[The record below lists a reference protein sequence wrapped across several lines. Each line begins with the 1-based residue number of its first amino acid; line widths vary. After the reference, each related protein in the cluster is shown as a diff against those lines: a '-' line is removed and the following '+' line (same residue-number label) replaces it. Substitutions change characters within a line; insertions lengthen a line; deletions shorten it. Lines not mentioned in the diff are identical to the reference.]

1 MLDSPGLK
9 LCIVMAA
16 LALYSAFNV
25 SAHAAACREE
35 VVIGQPMAE
44 VGGICPQPTLKEHR
58 DLWEEQLEGKK
69 RTRSTTSYD
78 EWIFDTGAQEFMLS
92 LVFLNGKLAEVRN
105 LGYGSMRDPMMPECR
120 NGEGLAVGDAIVAA
134 YLKCGEP
141 LAREK
146 RGDKVVVS
154 VEGAVTKRTS
164 VAVEEWTYRY
174 GPDQPGYTLRFE
186 NGVVAEIRP
195 REFGK

>member
-1 MLDSPGLK
+1 MLGSAGLK
-9 LCIVMAA
+9 LWVVVATLGVCSSFTVP
-16 LALYSAFNV
+16 
-25 SAHAAACREE
+25 AHGAACREE

-44 VGGICPQPTLKEHR
+44 VAAQCPQPTLKEHR
-58 DLWEEQLEGKK
+58 DLLEERFEGKK
-69 RTRSTTSYD
+69 TTRSTTSYD
-78 EWIFDTGAQEFMLS
+78 EWIFDTGPQEFMLS
-92 LVFLNGKLAEVRN
+92 LVFLNGILTEVRN

-120 NGEGLAVGDAIVAA
+120 NGEGLALGDTIVDA

-146 RGDKVVVS
+146 RGEKVAVS
-154 VEGAVTKRTS
+154 VDGEVTTRTS

-174 GPDQPGYTLRFE
+174 GPDLPGYTLRFE
-186 NGVVAEIRP
+186 NGVAKEIRP